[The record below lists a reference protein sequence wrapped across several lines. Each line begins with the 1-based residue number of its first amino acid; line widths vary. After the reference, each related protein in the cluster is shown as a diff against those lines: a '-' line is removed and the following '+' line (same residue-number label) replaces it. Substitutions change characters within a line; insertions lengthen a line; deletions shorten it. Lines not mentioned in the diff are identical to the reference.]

1 MSAIL
6 YFLRL
11 GIFKLQASYIYLFLL
26 LLQRFLISIPTNR
39 SMKIS
44 LFPGLRISLTYE
56 RTELVTKK
64 KSETPFPSIEKDISR
79 VNGRIKIF
87 TRYDRNRIFAISP
100 REYEKY
106 CWRGEIWRKPPR
118 ARKMAEPRGA

>member
-64 KSETPFPSIEKDISR
+64 KKRNPVSLYREGYIACEWANKNFHSIR
-79 VNGRIKIF
+79 
-87 TRYDRNRIFAISP
+87 
-100 REYEKY
+100 
-106 CWRGEIWRKPPR
+106 
-118 ARKMAEPRGA
+118 

>member
-64 KSETPFPSIEKDISR
+64 KKAKPRFPL
-79 VNGRIKIF
+79 
-87 TRYDRNRIFAISP
+87 
-100 REYEKY
+100 
-106 CWRGEIWRKPPR
+106 
-118 ARKMAEPRGA
+118 